1 MFYKRD
7 NEQLLSANDVYAPGY
22 ELLTDKRNDYEY
34 PTEDGWY
41 WFDTLDEAMSGLPRI
56 SKVAEIDMRRARL
69 TLHAAGLLSS
79 VDAFVA
85 AQGEAAR
92 IEWEYAQTI
101 RRDHPLVVALP
112 WSDEQKD
119 ALFEAAAAIT

>member
-7 NEQLLSANDVYAPGY
+7 NEQLISANDVYAPTY
-22 ELLTDKRNDYEY
+22 ELLSDKHNEY
-34 PTEDGWY
+34 TYPAEDDWY
-41 WFDTLDEAMSGLPRI
+41 WFDTLDEAMQGLPRI

-69 TLHAAGLLSS
+69 TLHAAGLLSD
-79 VDAFVA
+79 VEAFVSA
-85 AQGEAAR
+85 RGEAAR

-101 RRDHPLVVALP
+101 LRDHPLVVALP